1 MLYVSVQYYITDD
14 VKMYDSLHLH
24 TVYSA
29 TDKIL
34 RVQFPTQCALLEC
47 CLQFFF
53 VAIFAKLVLA
63 KDLRLCKKQ

>member
-1 MLYVSVQYYITDD
+1 
-14 VKMYDSLHLH
+14 MYDSLHLH

-34 RVQFPTQCALLEC
+34 RVQFPTPCALLER
-47 CLQFFF
+47 CLQFFV

>member
-53 VAIFAKLVLA
+53 GCYFCQVSFSKGFKAV
-63 KDLRLCKKQ
+63 

>member
-1 MLYVSVQYYITDD
+1 
-14 VKMYDSLHLH
+14 MYDSLHLH

-34 RVQFPTQCALLEC
+34 RVQFPTPCALLER

-53 VAIFAKLVLA
+53 AVFAELVLT

>member
-1 MLYVSVQYYITDD
+1 MLYVSVQYYITDE

-34 RVQFPTQCALLEC
+34 RVQFPTPCALLER

-53 VAIFAKLVLA
+53 AVFAELVLA

>member
-1 MLYVSVQYYITDD
+1 
-14 VKMYDSLHLH
+14 MYDSLHLH

-34 RVQFPTQCALLEC
+34 RVQFPTQCALLEH

-53 VAIFAKLVLA
+53 SVFAELVLA

>member
-1 MLYVSVQYYITDD
+1 
-14 VKMYDSLHLH
+14 MYDSLHLH

-34 RVQFPTQCALLEC
+34 GA
-47 CLQFFF
+47 QFFHTMCIAWALPTVF
-53 VAIFAKLVLA
+53 VFFAKLVLA

>member
-1 MLYVSVQYYITDD
+1 MLYVSVQYYITDE

-34 RVQFPTQCALLEC
+34 GA
-47 CLQFFF
+47 QFFHTMCIAWALPTVF
-53 VAIFAKLVLA
+53 VFFAKLVLA